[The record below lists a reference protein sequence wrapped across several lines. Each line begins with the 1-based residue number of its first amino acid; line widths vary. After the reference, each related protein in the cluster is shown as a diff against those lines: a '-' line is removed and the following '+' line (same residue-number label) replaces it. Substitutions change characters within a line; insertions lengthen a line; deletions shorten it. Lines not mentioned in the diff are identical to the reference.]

1 MQPVKNESLEI
12 YNRTGQVELRT
23 EAVSCCINGCGK
35 GLGLPANSGG
45 TIVSLLSSVREKKK
59 PVLFI
64 YFYFLKKFFHETFLQ
79 SQMKDW
85 VT

>member
-59 PVLFI
+59 TPVLFI
-64 YFYFLKKFFHETFLQ
+64 YFYF
-79 SQMKDW
+79 
-85 VT
+85 